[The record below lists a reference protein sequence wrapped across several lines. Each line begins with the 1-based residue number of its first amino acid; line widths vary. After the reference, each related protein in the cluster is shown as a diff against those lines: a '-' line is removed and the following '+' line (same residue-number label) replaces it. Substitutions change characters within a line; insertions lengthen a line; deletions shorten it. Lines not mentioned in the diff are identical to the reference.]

1 MDKSDPVKLVNHK
14 LNCLLYADDLV
25 LLSSTKEGMQ
35 SCLDEL
41 STYCN
46 KWYLQVN
53 LEKTKC
59 MTFNTLGRI
68 VTCKFNFEGKIIE
81 DMKNITYL
89 GVTISA
95 SGCFTEAKNIIFKKG
110 LKAYFKLCKS
120 MGEYKPSISTFLHV
134 FDHTVKPVLM
144 YGSEIWGTF
153 SQGRLKSDDSFY
165 KLCNDF
171 LIEKL
176 NIKACKFILGLNKR
190 CTNAAAR
197 GELGRYPFLFNVIIN
212 IINYWIRLK
221 NSGGVLLKEAL
232 MLSEE
237 LHKNNKNSWI
247 TCVYSILDFLKIT
260 EKDIF
265 AKKK

>member
-171 LIEKL
+171 LIENL
-176 NIKACKFILGLNKR
+176 NIKACKFILGLK
-190 CTNAAAR
+190 
-197 GELGRYPFLFNVIIN
+197 
-212 IINYWIRLK
+212 
-221 NSGGVLLKEAL
+221 
-232 MLSEE
+232 
-237 LHKNNKNSWI
+237 
-247 TCVYSILDFLKIT
+247 
-260 EKDIF
+260 
-265 AKKK
+265 